1 MDFDGA
7 IAAHSAWKAKLSAYL
22 RNPDKSLSA
31 ATIGMDNQCA
41 LGQWLHG
48 EGQKYSSD
56 AEFADLQKEHANF
69 HRAAS
74 DLVRRA
80 DLGEKVSEEAS
91 LGANSPYVKLSSHVV
106 QLIVKVKQK
115 AK

>member
-7 IAAHSAWKAKLSAYL
+7 IAAHSAWKAKLSGYL
-22 RNPDKSLSA
+22 RNPDRSLNA
-31 ATIGMDNQCA
+31 ANIGLDDQCP

-48 EGQKYSSD
+48 EGKKYSAD
-56 AEFADLQKEHANF
+56 PEFSELKKEHANF
-69 HRAAS
+69 HLAAS